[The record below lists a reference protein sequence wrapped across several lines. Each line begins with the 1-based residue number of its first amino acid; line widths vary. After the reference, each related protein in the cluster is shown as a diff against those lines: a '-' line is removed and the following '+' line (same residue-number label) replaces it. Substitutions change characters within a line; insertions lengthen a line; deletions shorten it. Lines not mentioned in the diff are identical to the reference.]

1 MPQNNRS
8 RTFGILASVI
18 LLIGTLVGFFWF
30 WNSAQPAVVID
41 VAIDQKYQKIEIA
54 GLVSDA
60 EALIANKQNAGDLPV
75 LTPTADKMSRD
86 NPFAGL

>member
-8 RTFGILASVI
+8 KTFGILGSVI
-18 LLIGTLVGFFWF
+18 LLIGTLAGFFWL
-30 WNSAQPAVVID
+30 WNSAQPEIVTNSS
-41 VAIDQKYQKIEIA
+41 IDQKYQKVEIA

-60 EALIANKQNAGDLPV
+60 ETLIANKQNAGGLPV
-75 LTPTADKMSRD
+75 LTPTADKMGRD